1 MKDFISVNAKYYKSA
16 NIEHTS
22 NHNTRASE
30 IDYLLDDKNIK
41 YENTSKL
48 YTSNDSNSQKVNL
61 DENDAKL
68 GGKGTYSD
76 NLKTF
81 VSKKD
86 EAIRNSKLMQKQ
98 FYYLQQQKKEI
109 LSKKYNYKENE
120 NENTIVEMCLNL
132 SEEKALEYLG
142 KGLSFDAAIDQ
153 FMFDIQKR
161 YGLTKLSFDCHFD
174 EGYVKNGRTYLNVH
188 VHCVFVNFSFE
199 KERSVLRRMKKK
211 DWSKIQDIAQDSFE
225 KHDFN
230 FRRGISKK
238 ITKKEHL
245 ERIDFITKKKEEEL
259 KNQEKSLK
267 ALKNDIKKHSDFTT
281 SMKFTSQ
288 KLKNDKKTLL
298 NEVKIKKEEVKK
310 IDNELKIKN
319 LELEELNEFREELKD
334 FTKDFIKNHTKKIN
348 NKYIIKNINNFYNSL
363 KNEFFEFSS
372 INIINEKIEELQ
384 LNLKKEKN
392 KNINLEEKNN
402 NLEKEL
408 EKIDLFQTKIDE
420 LISVKNTLEDENYE
434 LMQFIK
440 SQNLQEKYEKF
451 REIEEKEREI
461 DR

>member
-1 MKDFISVNAKYYKSA
+1 MKDFISVNAKYYKSS

-48 YTSNDSNSQKVNL
+48 YASNDSGSAKVNL
-61 DENDAKL
+61 EENDAKL

-86 EAIRNSKLMQKQ
+86 EAIRNSQLMQKQ
-98 FYYLQQQKKEI
+98 FYYLQQQKKRI
-109 LSKKYNYKENE
+109 LSQKYNYKENE
-120 NENTIVEMCLNL
+120 NENTLIEMCLNL
-132 SEEKALEYLG
+132 SEEKALEYMG
-142 KGLSFDAAIDQ
+142 KGLNFDEAIDL
-153 FMFDIQKR
+153 FMKNIEKK
-161 YGLTKLSFDCHFD
+161 YGLTCLKCDGHYD
-174 EGYVKNGRTYLNVH
+174 EGYVKNGKTHLNIH
-188 VHCVFVNFSFE
+188 FHCVFYNFDFK

-211 DWSKIQDIAQDSFE
+211 DWSKIQDLAQDSFQ
-225 KHDFN
+225 KHDFD

-238 ITKKEHL
+238 ITKKEHK
-245 ERIDFITKKKEEEL
+245 ERLDFIITKKEEEI

-267 ALKNDIKKHSDFTT
+267 ALKNDVQKHSDFAT

-298 NEVKIKKEEVKK
+298 LEVETKKEEVKK
-310 IDNELKIKN
+310 LDNELKIKN

-392 KNINLEEKNN
+392 KNIDLEEKNN

-408 EKIDLFQTKIDE
+408 EKMDLFQTKINE
-420 LISVKNTLEDENYE
+420 LISIKNELEDENYE

-440 SQNLQEKYEKF
+440 ENNLQEKYEKY
-451 REIEEKEREI
+451 RQIEEKEREI

>member
-48 YTSNDSNSQKVNL
+48 YSENDFGSAKVNL
-61 DENDAKL
+61 EENDKKL

-98 FYYLQQQKKEI
+98 FYYLQQQKKEV

-120 NENTIVEMCLNL
+120 NENTLVEMSLNL
-132 SEEKALEYLG
+132 SEEKALEYLE
-142 KGLSFDAAIDQ
+142 KGLNFDEAINQ
-153 FMFDIQKR
+153 FMLDVKQK
-161 YGLTKLSFDCHFD
+161 YGLTPLKFDGHFD
-174 EGYVKNGRTYLNVH
+174 EGYVKNSKTYLNIH
-188 VHCVFVNFSFE
+188 FHALFFNFDFE

-211 DWSKIQDIAQDSFE
+211 DWSKIQDLAQDSFN
-225 KHDFN
+225 KHDFE

-238 ITKKEHL
+238 ITKKEHK
-245 ERIDFITKKKEEEL
+245 ERLDFIIEKKEEEL

-267 ALKNDIKKHSDFTT
+267 ALKNDVQKHSNLAT

-288 KLKNDKKTLL
+288 KLKNDKKTLVF
-298 NEVKIKKEEVKK
+298 EVESKKEEVKK
-310 IDNELKIKN
+310 LDNELKVKN

-334 FTKDFIKNHTKKIN
+334 FTKDFIKNHTSKID

-402 NLEKEL
+402 NLNKEL
-408 EKIDLFQTKIDE
+408 EKIDFFQTKIDE
-420 LISVKNTLEDENYE
+420 LISIKNDLEDENYE

-440 SQNLQEKYEKF
+440 QNNLQEKYEKF

>member
-48 YTSNDSNSQKVNL
+48 YSENGTGAAKVSL
-61 DENDAKL
+61 EENDAKL

-98 FYYLQQQKKEI
+98 FYYLQQQKKEV

-120 NENTIVEMCLNL
+120 NENTIVEMSLNL
-132 SEEKALEYLG
+132 SEDKALEYLE
-142 KGLSFDAAIDQ
+142 KGLNFDEAINQ
-153 FMFDIQKR
+153 FMLDIKEK
-161 YGLTKLSFDCHFD
+161 YGLTPLKFDGHFD
-174 EGYVKNGRTYLNVH
+174 EGYAKDGKTFLNIH
-188 VHCVFVNFSFE
+188 YHCVFFNFDF
-199 KERSVLRRMKKK
+199 KRERSVLRRMKKK
-211 DWSKIQDIAQDSFE
+211 DWSKIQDLAQDSFN

-230 FRRGISKK
+230 FRRGIDKK
-238 ITKKEHL
+238 ITKKEHK
-245 ERIDFITKKKEEEL
+245 ERLDFIIEKKEEEL
-259 KNQEKSLK
+259 KKQEKSLK
-267 ALKNDIKKHSDFTT
+267 ALKNDVEKHSNLAT

-298 NEVKIKKEEVKK
+298 LEVETKKEEVKK
-310 IDNELKIKN
+310 LDNELKIKN
-319 LELEELNEFREELKD
+319 LELEELNQFREELKD
-334 FTKDFIKNHTKKIN
+334 FTKDFIKNHTNKID

-384 LNLKKEKN
+384 LNLKKEKK

-420 LISVKNTLEDENYE
+420 LISIKNNLEDENYE

-440 SQNLQEKYEKF
+440 QNNLQEKYEKF
-451 REIEEKEREI
+451 REIEQKENEI

>member
-1 MKDFISVNAKYYKSA
+1 MKDFISVNAKYYKSE
-16 NIEHTS
+16 NIEKCS

-30 IDYLLDDKNIK
+30 VDYLLDDKNIK

-48 YTSNDSNSQKVNL
+48 YAANDSSSQKVSL
-61 DENDAKL
+61 EENDKKL

-120 NENTIVEMCLNL
+120 NENTIVEMSLNL
-132 SEEKALEYLG
+132 SEDKALEYLK
-142 KGLSFDAAIDQ
+142 KGLNFDEAINQ
-153 FMFDIQKR
+153 FMKDIKEK
-161 YGLTKLSFDCHFD
+161 YGLTPLKFDCHYD
-174 EGYVKNGRTYLNVH
+174 EGYTKNGKTHLNIH
-188 VHCVFVNFSFE
+188 AHCVFYNFDFK

-211 DWSKIQDIAQDSFE
+211 DWSKIQDLAQDSFN
-225 KHDFN
+225 KHDFD
-230 FRRGISKK
+230 FKRGIDKK

-267 ALKNDIKKHSDFTT
+267 ALKNDVQKHSNLAT

-288 KLKNDKKTLL
+288 KLKIDEITLL
-298 NEVKIKKEEVKK
+298 NEVKTKKEEVKK
-310 IDNELKIKN
+310 LDNELKIKN
-319 LELEELNEFREELKD
+319 LELEELNQFREELKD
-334 FTKDFIKNHTKKIN
+334 FTKEFIKNHTKKID

-384 LNLKKEKN
+384 LNLKKAKN
-392 KNINLEEKNN
+392 KNISLVEENN
-402 NLEKEL
+402 NLNKEL

-420 LISVKNTLEDENYE
+420 LISIKNDLEDENYE

-440 SQNLQEKYEKF
+440 QNNLQEKYEKF
-451 REIEEKEREI
+451 REIEQKENEI

>member
-1 MKDFISVNAKYYKSA
+1 MKDFISVNAKYYKSS
-16 NIEHTS
+16 NIEKCS

-30 IDYLLDDKNIK
+30 VDYLLDDKNIK

-48 YTSNDSNSQKVNL
+48 YANDSGAAKVSL
-61 DENDAKL
+61 DENDSKL

-120 NENTIVEMCLNL
+120 NENTLIEMSLNL
-132 SEEKALEYLG
+132 SEEKALEYME
-142 KGLSFDAAIDQ
+142 KGLKFDEAINQ
-153 FMFDIQKR
+153 FMKDIKSK
-161 YGLTKLSFDCHFD
+161 YGLTPLKFDGHFD
-174 EGYVKNGRTYLNVH
+174 EGYVKDGKTFLNIH
-188 VHCVFVNFSFE
+188 YHCVFFNFDFK

-211 DWSKIQDIAQDSFE
+211 DWSKIQDIAQDSFN
-225 KHDFN
+225 KHDFD
-230 FRRGISKK
+230 FRRGIDKK
-238 ITKKEHL
+238 ITKKEHK
-245 ERIDFITKKKEEEL
+245 ERLDFIITKKEEEI

-267 ALKNDIKKHSDFTT
+267 ALKNDVEKHSNLAT

-288 KLKNDKKTLL
+288 KLKIDNKTLL
-298 NEVKIKKEEVKK
+298 NEVKTKEEEVKK
-310 IDNELKIKN
+310 LDNELKIKN
-319 LELEELNEFREELKD
+319 LELEELDEFREELKD
-334 FTKDFIKNHTKKIN
+334 FTKDFIKNHTKKID

-384 LNLKKEKN
+384 LNLKKAKN
-392 KNINLEEKNN
+392 KNISLVEENN
-402 NLEKEL
+402 NLNKDL
-408 EKIDLFQTKIDE
+408 EKVDLFQTKIDE
-420 LISVKNTLEDENYE
+420 LISIKNDLEDENYE

-440 SQNLQEKYEKF
+440 QNNLYEKYEKF
-451 REIEEKEREI
+451 REIEQKENEI